1 MIRSCRIIL
10 MLLTTLL
17 SGCVET
23 EQAKMVKEAGFLDDY
38 SILRKGEKGQALLV
52 YRNPQTN
59 FSAYKK
65 ITVDPVTIWKK
76 KDSDLK
82 GVSDTDLHRLAKE
95 LRSKIIWHLNQDYVV
110 VPEPGPGVM
119 RIQVAITEA
128 RKSNVGMDVTTI
140 IFPPATILA
149 GAKNLTTGT
158 RAFVGEA
165 SIEGKITDAET
176 GEVLLAAVDRRAGG
190 RTLDGV
196 MDSWDDVEHAFD
208 YWANRLKERLHELR
222 ERP

>member
-1 MIRSCRIIL
+1 MMQFVLTL
-10 MLLTTLL
+10 MVLFLALS

-23 EQAKMVKEAGFLDDY
+23 EQAKSVKQSGFLDDY
-38 SILRKGEKGQALLV
+38 SILRKGEQGQALLV
-52 YRNPQTN
+52 YRNPHTK
-59 FSAYKK
+59 FSNYEKVA
-65 ITVDPVTIWKK
+65 VDPVTIWKEK
-76 KDSDLK
+76 GSELE
-82 GVSDTDLHRLAKE
+82 GVSDSDLHRLAKE

-119 RIQVAITEA
+119 RVQVAITEA

-140 IFPPATILA
+140 IFPPVTILA
-149 GAKNLTTGT
+149 GAKNLTTGA

-208 YWANRLKERLHELR
+208 YWANRLKLRLQELR
-222 ERP
+222 EEP

>member
-1 MIRSCRIIL
+1 MTPFIIFLMISIL
-10 MLLTTLL
+10 VLS

-23 EQAKMVKEAGFLDDY
+23 EQAKNVKQSGFLDDY
-38 SILRKGEKGQALLV
+38 SILRKGEQGQALLV
-52 YRNPQTN
+52 YRNPHTN
-59 FSAYKK
+59 FSTYKK
-65 ITVDPVTIWKK
+65 VTVDPVTIWKE
-76 KDSDLK
+76 KDSELE
-82 GVSDTDLHRLAKE
+82 GISDSDLHRLAKE

-110 VPEPGPGVM
+110 VPEPEPGAM

-140 IFPPATILA
+140 IFPPVTILA

-190 RTLDGV
+190 RTMDGV

-208 YWANRLKERLHELR
+208 YWANRLKLRLQELR
-222 ERP
+222 EEP

>member
-1 MIRSCRIIL
+1 MARSCRIIL
-10 MLLTTLL
+10 VVLTTLL

-23 EQAKMVKEAGFLDDY
+23 EQAKSVKQTGFLDDY
-38 SILRKGEKGQALLV
+38 SLLHKGEKGQALLV

-59 FSAYKK
+59 FSTYKK
-65 ITVDPVTIWKK
+65 VSVDPVTIWKE
-76 KDSDLK
+76 KDSELE

-149 GAKNLTTGT
+149 GAKNLATGT

-165 SIEGKITDAET
+165 GIEGKITDAET
-176 GEVLLAAVDRRAGG
+176 GDVLLAAVDRRAGG

-208 YWANRLKERLHELR
+208 YWANRLKLRLQELR
-222 ERP
+222 EEP